1 MDVESSG
8 DPELS
13 KEALRRH
20 LFTSLRSSGI
30 LDSLKVKPS

>member
-13 KEALRRH
+13 KEGLRRQ

-30 LDSLKVKPS
+30 LDSLKVKPL